1 MLQTTA
7 AITTA
12 ESACLVIFAYE
23 AFFKDIQKCY
33 LYSLSHSYHRC
44 NTERENMETKERRK
58 KKTIDLHCT
67 RSSNDQLIPR

>member
-1 MLQTTA
+1 MLQITA

-44 NTERENMETKERRK
+44 STERENMVQKLRK
-58 KKTIDLHCT
+58 TLSGFVSLSEH
-67 RSSNDQLIPR
+67 

>member
-33 LYSLSHSYHRC
+33 L
-44 NTERENMETKERRK
+44 
-58 KKTIDLHCT
+58 
-67 RSSNDQLIPR
+67 

>member
-1 MLQTTA
+1 MLQTTV

-12 ESACLVIFAYE
+12 ESACPVIFAYE

-44 NTERENMETKERRK
+44 STERENMETKKRRK
-58 KKTIDLHCT
+58 KRFKFVMGKTFLHNKA
-67 RSSNDQLIPR
+67 R